1 MNFQNLTIV
10 KRSSAHGHGTR
21 PPTSCFF
28 LKILYLPSFEIL
40 DWIPIVITMGK
51 SGKNEMW
58 SLLLTA
64 GS

>member
-1 MNFQNLTIV
+1 MDMEPVHQQV
-10 KRSSAHGHGTR
+10 V
-21 PPTSCFF
+21 FF

-51 SGKNEMW
+51 SGKNEIW
-58 SLLLTA
+58 SLGHLVIISLLTA